1 MLTKLKN
8 WWLTLKTEEYGL
20 TVYYSGPTTLTP
32 EGVPIQS
39 KAPET
44 YRCKAV
50 KKLTQTHIIFIDM
63 NGHRHEIKLVDP
75 VGYEIKKI
83 Y

>member
-1 MLTKLKN
+1 MLSKVKN
-8 WWLTLKTEEYGL
+8 WWFTLTKEEYEL
-20 TVYYSGPTTLTP
+20 TVYYTGEAKTNADGVTT
-32 EGVPIQS
+32 VSKSPIVY
-39 KAPET
+39 KCT
-44 YRCKAV
+44 AV
-50 KKLTQTHIIFIDM
+50 KKLTPTHIIFIDL

>member
-8 WWLTLKTEEYGL
+8 WWLTLTTEEYEL
-20 TVYYSGPTTLTP
+20 TVYYPGPAVTGADGTTT
-32 EGVPIQS
+32 QS
-39 KAPET
+39 KAPQT